1 MKHNSPIIIIAGP
14 TASGKSSFAIHLAK
28 LINGSIINFDS
39 MQVYKDLKILTARP
53 NKNDLEMVPH
63 KLYGVIPG
71 NIRCTA
77 IYWRNLALKEIDVIQ
92 KLGRV
97 PIFVGGT
104 GLYIKTLIDGISDV
118 PKSMPKYKRKADG
131 LLRDIGTQ
139 NFYNVVKKKDPNIVK
154 NISLND
160 HQRLV
165 RAYTVWLQTNIPL
178 SEWHKKESFNKKKNN
193 IYVKIRIKPNRKILR
208 DNIKKR
214 FINMINLGVIEEVK
228 NFRQFN
234 STLPIMKAHGLR
246 EIIAYIEGKKKL
258 DEVINET
265 TNNINQYAKRQDTW
279 FKNKYLSDYDILD
292 ANKNIRGNCTNILS
306 LYREMYT

>member
-39 MQVYKDLKILTARP
+39 MQVYKDLEILTARP
-53 NKNDLEMVPH
+53 SKDDLDTVPH
-63 KLYGVIPG
+63 KLYGIIPG
-71 NIRCTA
+71 NVRCTA
-77 IYWRNLALKEIDVIQ
+77 VYWRNLALKEINVVQ

-118 PKSMPKYKRKADG
+118 PKSIPKYKRKAEG
-131 LLRDIGTQ
+131 LLKDIGIQ
-139 NFYNVVKKKDPNIVK
+139 NFYNMVKSKDPDIVK

-160 HQRLV
+160 QQRLL

-193 IYVKIRIKPNRKILR
+193 IYLKIRITPDRKILR
-208 DNIKKR
+208 ENIKKR
-214 FINMINLGVIEEVK
+214 FISMINLGVIDEIK
-228 NFRQFN
+228 SLKKFN

-246 EIIAYIEGKKKL
+246 EIISYIEGKKQI

-265 TNNINQYAKRQDTW
+265 INQINQYAKRQDTW
-279 FKNKYLSDYDILD
+279 FKNKYSSDYDILD
-292 ANKNIRGNCTNILS
+292 ANKNIMSNCTNILS